1 MTDWIPCLY
10 CHQAINIDDE
20 GFKCPNCGTSHRVD
34 DANELKIRSIP
45 PAMLNLLGLLLA
57 GAGVGIAIKRDDL
70 DPLSLGLLFAGFYLH
85 WGLALKTGVIS
96 AKMPGSYTHNDYYK
110 IDDPDRY
117 WLGVCVEA
125 LPVIGLAIALAVS
138 L

>member
-1 MTDWIPCLY
+1 MIDWIPCLY
-10 CHQAINIDDE
+10 CHQAINIDDD
-20 GFKCPNCGTSHRVD
+20 CD
-34 DANELKIRSIP
+34 
-45 PAMLNLLGLLLA
+45 
-57 GAGVGIAIKRDDL
+57 
-70 DPLSLGLLFAGFYLH
+70 
-85 WGLALKTGVIS
+85 
-96 AKMPGSYTHNDYYK
+96 K